1 MTDPLP
7 SPAETPPDKPKQ
19 LSLGVIF
26 LTLYIDLI
34 GFSIIFPLFPSI
46 LDHYLSEEGS
56 SGVLGSIL
64 SYLDQIS
71 HWLGSGD
78 NFTPVLFGGFLG
90 SLYSL
95 FQFIFAP
102 IWGGL
107 SDRFGRR
114 GILLFTI
121 FGTAISYLIWAFSGS
136 FLLLILARLFGGIMS
151 GNLSV
156 ATAAVA
162 DVTSKENRAKGM
174 GLIGAAF
181 GLGFVTGPAIG
192 GFFAEFNLLNSHP
205 ELARIGLNPFSI
217 PAFIAFGLALINL
230 IWIYRRFTESLPPEK
245 RAKVDTLAPRNPLKR
260 LRANHPVPVQITNK
274 VYFIFLL
281 AFSGMEFTL
290 SFLAVDRFSFGPR
303 EITWM
308 MVFIGVVLIVT
319 QGGIVRKAVPAIGEK
334 RTAFIGLCL
343 TIVGFFFLSF
353 APTIKIL
360 YSGLAIMGVGSGLTT
375 ASLTALVSLYSSEE
389 TQGKSLGSFRSY
401 GSLARVIGPIAAS
414 ILFWWFG
421 SHFSYALGATLMI
434 IPASIAL
441 RLPSPK
447 K

>member
-1 MTDPLP
+1 MTTPQ
-7 SPAETPPDKPKQ
+7 SNPADIPPDKPKQ

-46 LDHYLSEEGS
+46 LDYYLGKEGS
-56 SGVLGSIL
+56 SGLLGTIL
-64 SYLDQIS
+64 SFLDQIS
-71 HWLGSGD
+71 QWLGSGD
-78 NFTPVLFGGFLG
+78 NFTLVLFGGFLG

-107 SDRFGRR
+107 SDRLGRR
-114 GILLFTI
+114 GILLCTV
-121 FGTAISYLIWAFSGS
+121 FGTAISYLIWAVSGS
-136 FLLLILARLFGGIMS
+136 FLLLILARLLGGMMS

-162 DVTSKENRAKGM
+162 DVTSKKNRAKGM

-192 GFFAEFNLLNSHP
+192 GYFSGFNLLNAHP
-205 ELARIGLNPFSI
+205 ELARLGINPFSI
-217 PAFIAFGLALINL
+217 PAFIAFGLSVLNL
-230 IWIYRRFTESLPPEK
+230 VWIYRRFTESLPPEK
-245 RAKVDTLAPRNPLKR
+245 RAKPEPFASRSPLKR
-260 LRANHPVPVQITNK
+260 LGANHPLPVKTTNK

-290 SFLAVDRFSFGPR
+290 SFLTVDRFSFGPR

-308 MVFIGVVLIVT
+308 FIFIGAVLIIT
-319 QGGIVRKAVPAIGEK
+319 QGGIVRRLVPAIGEK
-334 RTAFIGLCL
+334 KTAFIGLCM
-343 TIVGFFFLSF
+343 TTFGFFILSY
-353 APTIKIL
+353 APTIKFL
-360 YSGLAIMGVGSGLTT
+360 YSGLAIMGMGSGLTT

-421 SHFSYALGATLMI
+421 SHFSYALGALLMI
-434 IPASIAL
+434 IPATIAL
-441 RLPSPK
+441 RLPSPDK
-447 K
+447 